1 MITSLYIKNFKSL
14 KEIDLEMRHLTL
26 LTGLNGSGKSSLI
39 QVLLLLRQ
47 SKYYLREGILKLR
60 PNVNDRLFDAGAAE
74 DIYYYKATDLEIIF
88 GITYSDDNVLSWKFD
103 YNSDREYSD
112 VLECGKLYKYNEKI
126 LDNHQPFVDDN
137 FQYLYA
143 ERVIPMSAYVAS
155 IENVVKRKTLGVT
168 GEHTA
173 FYLETYGT
181 HQKITNAQL
190 QHPKAKNNSLIAQ
203 TNAWL
208 AEISPNISIET
219 KIVSDGLAVDLKYN
233 FGGKAFKPTHVGFG
247 VSYALPVIV
256 ALLTAEEGKLI
267 IIENPESHVHPR
279 GQGALG
285 KLLAAATQ
293 TGAQIIVETH
303 SDHILNGIRV
313 ALKEKRA
320 NPDDVIA
327 HYFKKNE
334 EESCSEITSILID
347 EKGKLRSKTD
357 NGTSAEL
364 PRGFFDEWANLMFKL
379 L

>member
-1 MITSLYIKNFKSL
+1 MITNLYVQNFKSL
-14 KEIDLEMRHLTL
+14 KEIDLKMRHLTL

-60 PNVNDRLFDAGAAE
+60 PNINDKLFDAGAAE
-74 DIYYYKATDLEIIF
+74 DIYYYKATYPEIIF
-88 GITYSDDNVLSWKFD
+88 GIGYSDYDDLSWKFA
-103 YNSDREYSD
+103 YNNDRGYSD
-112 VLECGKLYKYNEKI
+112 ILECEKMYIYSEKI
-126 LDNHQPFVDDN
+126 LDKRQPFVDDN

-143 ERVIPMSAYVAS
+143 ERTIPMSAYVAS

-173 FYLETYGT
+173 FYLEIYGI
-181 HQKITNAQL
+181 HQKITNTHL
-190 QHPKAKNNSLIAQ
+190 QHPKAENNSLIAQ

-208 AEISPNISIET
+208 SEISPNISIET

-233 FGGKAFKPTHVGFG
+233 FGVKAFKPQHVGFG
-247 VSYALPVIV
+247 ISYALPVIV
-256 ALLTAEEGKLI
+256 ALLTAQEGKLI

-279 GQGALG
+279 GQAALG
-285 KLLAAATQ
+285 RLLAAATQ

-313 ALKEKRA
+313 ALKEKIA
-320 NPDDVIA
+320 KPEDVIA
-327 HYFKKNE
+327 YYFKKNE
-334 EESCSEITSILID
+334 NESCSEITPILID
-347 EKGKLRSKTD
+347 EKGKLRSKVD
-357 NGTSAEL
+357 NEISAEL
-364 PRGFFDEWANLMFKL
+364 PKGFFDEWTNSMFKL